1 MTDYTLRIIIE
12 GQDRATPAIKG
23 VSSALGDIGKIAAG
37 VSLGNLFS
45 GAVQSLTGMAG
56 AALQSYASYERL
68 GQSIGAMA
76 AKEALLTGAASN
88 MAQALS
94 MTKEQSKE
102 TLDWIS
108 KLAIQ
113 SPFKQSDVAQA
124 FRLAQALGFN
134 TQEAKR
140 LTAATLDWATATGA
154 QGYDI
159 ERVNRALGQMQVKGK
174 VSQEEINQLT
184 EAGVDAQ
191 RILSGA
197 FGKSGTDLQ
206 KAFQNGSITSR
217 EAIDAIIKDMER
229 LYQGAGANS
238 ASSFAGLLST
248 LEEIQDIA
256 GRNLF
261 GGIFEAAQPYIAETV
276 GVLSSPE
283 FQAGLTGLGQ
293 KLGSGLTENLDKIAA
308 GAKTVSDAIKP
319 LLDAD
324 APPWMV
330 ALQGL
335 AAATGTDFKVTITP
349 EITSLKLPS
358 SDPNNPNGGWA
369 VDVTAHAT
377 KITADD
383 GSYLKVDTQ
392 ARSLTLLPGVGLPPI
407 EIKVAKLSAAE
418 EQRYADLGAAWQRG
432 MNSNLVFGPGASF
445 GAELGKQHRQEL
457 GRAWNVT
464 VKMIADW
471 GDTWTTPRSTN
482 ANVSG
487 SWGDF
492 WNEVHSVIA
501 TIIPDLSQFPQWLQ
515 NAMGGLGLN
524 NNAGMANTQG
534 GISIGGGGISV
545 GVNPT
550 TGRMRATGGQAS
562 RGNPAISLTQADWAK
577 LYTGYDAQRRATGD
591 GFFYGGWAMVGEQG
605 PELLNLPRG
614 TRIYNNSDTK
624 RMMPGFAEGTT
635 SGGAGAWGQFLRDMA
650 RAVGLYQ
657 VKTAGPPTKEEAGFW
672 RDFTDHS
679 KQAAAKAGDAFVE
692 AADDAKKAWE
702 GAFESALGQV
712 PGLFGTSDV
721 TDADMKAAKY
731 GYYTEKADE
740 WLRQLSDEVL
750 NGVDR
755 EGVDIKDAAKRAG
768 IDPNLPNEII
778 LDLVKQAWADQSF
791 FANKGNLDLINTDAV
806 KASLEQ
812 QQKEAQGKANIMSMF
827 GLTDESSQQ
836 TADQLGAALN
846 TVFGQ
851 AAQSDAMNAGSTALF
866 NKLLGGFTDPATA
879 TAGVGAMGMA
889 IAAAGGAPENVAILE
904 DAGKADFR
912 RYWGG
917 WVTEAGLTPPVP
929 PGGPI
934 GPPTN
939 PNGTTPP
946 KNALGTPS
954 WRGGWTVAG
963 EYGPELLKLPG
974 GTAIYDAPTTARMRS
989 APQPMVVNQ
998 TFVVNDELMAERAA
1012 QRAVELIRRR
1022 GH

>member
-238 ASSFAGLLST
+238 ANSMTGLLST

-276 GVLSSPE
+276 GVLTSPE

-293 KLGSGLTENLDKIAA
+293 KLGAGLTENLDAIAA

-349 EITSLKLPS
+349 EVTKIKLPS
-358 SDPNNPNGGWA
+358 ADPNNPGGGMSI
-369 VDVTAHAT
+369 D
-377 KITADD
+377 ITANITKFKWPD
-383 GSYLKVDTQ
+383 GSSIELNGKIGSVTIDPGLNLPKLELKTNITPENQKVID
-392 ARSLTLLPGVGLPPI
+392 SLYNAAATGGAKAFGL
-407 EIKVAKLSAAE
+407 
-418 EQRYADLGAAWQRG
+418 
-432 MNSNLVFGPGASF
+432 
-445 GAELGKQHRQEL
+445 ELGKQTRIEL
-457 GRAWNVT
+457 AKEWNAT
-464 VKMIADW
+464 VKMFADW
-471 GDTWTTPRSTN
+471 GDTWTAPHSTN
-482 ANVSG
+482 ASVNG
-487 SWGDF
+487 DWGDF

-501 TIIPDLSQFPQWLQ
+501 TIVPDLSQFPQWLQ
-515 NAMGGLGLN
+515 NALGGLGLN

-534 GISIGGGGISV
+534 GIRLGGGGGVSV
-545 GVNPT
+545 GGA
-550 TGRMRATGGQAS
+550 GRERSTAPQAKRDPSLSTGGS
-562 RGNPAISLTQADWAK
+562 FLTPTGNGI
-577 LYTGYDAQRRATGD
+577 YTGYDAQRRATGD

-731 GYYTEKADE
+731 GYYQPKADE
-740 WLRQLSDEVL
+740 YLRQLSDEVI
-750 NGVDR
+750 NGKEWGDK
-755 EGVDIKDAAKRAG
+755 VDIKDAAKRAG

-812 QQKEAQGKANIMSMF
+812 QQQEAQGKANIMAMF

-917 WVTEAGLTPPVP
+917 WATEAGVTPPVP

-939 PNGTTPP
+939 PNGGGTTPP

-963 EYGPELLKLPG
+963 EYGPELLNLPG

-989 APQPMVVNQ
+989 ASQPMVVNQ